1 MNKEEIKKELEEI
14 IDDET
19 IICISEKG
27 FGIHGATPDLLTL
40 YTLLTKEMIKLKGNT
55 KEILQHAFEMAF
67 MSNDELLELFKKE
80 MLEFVENLK
89 IKEEDKKEEKEDK
102 TTE

>member
-1 MNKEEIKKELEEI
+1 MNKEEIKKELEQI
-14 IDDET
+14 IDDDT

-40 YTLLTKEMIKLKGNT
+40 YTLLTKEMLNLKGND